1 MTKLVISV
9 AAIALFFVSAAAA
22 QQPAPQPGHQMQM
35 PFAAPQPEPGACG
48 ADDPT
53 RPGTS
58 MGCGGCSMMR
68 GMMGGMGR
76 MMLAAPGGMMEIGP
90 SDSPRM
96 IEMRGEMMKAMGEI
110 MMKYGKMME
119 GAK

>member
-9 AAIALFFVSAAAA
+9 AAIGLFFVSAAAA
-22 QQPAPQPGHQMQM
+22 QQPAPQPGHQM
-35 PFAAPQPEPGACG
+35 PSAAPQPAPGACG

-53 RPGTS
+53 QPSTS

-68 GMMGGMGR
+68 GMMGR
-76 MMLAAPGGMMEIGP
+76 MMSAAPVGMMQIAP

-119 GAK
+119 GGK